1 LSCLLSRIRSLGNDY
16 PLNELSNIIKISMPA
31 YNRNFVRKCYLHY
44 KILIK
49 CEMTVRYFLLFLLL
63 ACSSCKL
70 LSVFSMM
77 RHGAIYPKN
86 NLYDGNQTSSF
97 RGLLTPVGIRQ
108 QFNLGSYLRDD
119 YIIAQQLTTSKFA
132 PSEVEFFSSTYQR
145 TQMSAVSFIYGLY
158 PLE

>member
-1 LSCLLSRIRSLGNDY
+1 
-16 PLNELSNIIKISMPA
+16 
-31 YNRNFVRKCYLHY
+31 
-44 KILIK
+44 
-49 CEMTVRYFLLFLLL
+49 MTVRYFLLFLLL

-97 RGLLTPVGIRQ
+97 PGILTPVGIRR
-108 QFNLGSYLRDD
+108 QFNLGSYIRDD

-158 PLE
+158 PLEEGWTIPAEVTADKLLPPFVIFQSKGLSS